1 MKEKINIMNGF
12 NFVTE
17 AEATFFV
24 DKSKFMYTGKEG
36 EYDLRVGYEL
46 YVKVDKKHY
55 PIRFD
60 GSDFYIEILGMTKE
74 DWKKYNYD
82 QLIK

>member
-17 AEATFFV
+17 AQATLFT
-24 DKSKFMYTGKEG
+24 DKFKYVYSAGG
-36 EYDLRVGYEL
+36 ARVGYEL
-46 YVKVDKKHY
+46 YVKVDKKRY
-55 PIRFD
+55 PIMHD
-60 GSDFYIEILGMTKE
+60 GSDFYIELLGMTKE

-82 QLIK
+82 KLVK